1 MPEIADNILLD
12 KLRMEEN
19 DAYNLLYK
27 AHFPS
32 TANYIKKNS
41 GNDQDAEDI
50 FQESILV
57 LLDKLRRPDF
67 ILTSSLKTYL
77 FSISKNLWLKKIR
90 SKKGFI
96 IGITVDEIETINF
109 DSEANQNCKEEKLAT
124 WLDKITA
131 NCQRILKA
139 IFFLNEP
146 MDRLMLKMGW
156 KNKHTASNQKYKC
169 IEQIRKESGNKF

>member
-19 DAYNLLYK
+19 DAYDLLYRI
-27 AHFPS
+27 HFPS
-32 TANYIKKNS
+32 TAAYIKRNS
-41 GNDQDAEDI
+41 GNDQDAEDV

-57 LLDKLRRPDF
+57 LLDKFRQPDF

-90 SKKGFI
+90 SNKNLILGGNI
-96 IGITVDEIETINF
+96 DEIETMNF
-109 DSEANQNCKEEKLAT
+109 DSESIQNCDEEKLTT
-124 WLDKITA
+124 WLYKITV

-169 IEQIRKESGNKF
+169 IEQIRKESKNTF